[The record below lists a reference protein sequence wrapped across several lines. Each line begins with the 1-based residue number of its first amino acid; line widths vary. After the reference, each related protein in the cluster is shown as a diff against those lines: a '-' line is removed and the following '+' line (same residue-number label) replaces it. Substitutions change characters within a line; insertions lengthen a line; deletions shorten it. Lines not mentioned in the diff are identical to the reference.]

1 MTSTKAATLIAVA
14 LTQLFVQGQAFAQSG
29 AQTSAVE
36 ARPSLAEP
44 SLSADGGQI
53 AFVSGGDIWEVSASG
68 GVAHLLVTDAATEGR
83 PLYSPDGTKLAFT
96 STRGG
101 NANIYILD
109 LASGVTTRVTYAESN
124 EELDAW
130 SADGKWLYFAS
141 GINDV
146 GRQADIFRVAA
157 TGGTPLEVSPEQYL
171 SEFQAAPS
179 PDGSSIALMARG
191 LSNGQWWRNGHS
203 HIDETE
209 IWVKPVAEGGA
220 YRKLLADAAKHAW
233 PMWSPDGGSLYFM
246 SDASGSENLWRISAA
261 GGEAAQVTR
270 FTSGRFLYPNMAANG
285 SAVVFER
292 DFGVWKADPATGQ
305 AAQVPIT
312 LRGAS
317 AAESQRHVTLT
328 NFERMA
334 LSPDGRKVAVLAHG
348 ELFAVSAK
356 DGGPAQRVTTSL
368 AAEREMVWSP
378 DSKKLLYVTERGLDH
393 VIAQY
398 DFETSSETLLTTSG
412 MASALAYSPDGKSIT
427 YVTDLKDLHVMTLP
441 TAGSAA
447 TDRVLFTGP
456 LNTDER
462 GPTPVWSPDSK
473 WIAFPVVDRRS
484 FTNVHVVAAAGG
496 EARPV
501 SFLANGQMG
510 KIVWSPDGKFILFD
524 TSQRTEDSRI
534 VRIDLLP
541 HVPKYRE
548 DSFRDL
554 FNPEAPKTETP
565 DAPATPTPP
574 ATTPSAPA
582 RSNRAAPPAPSAASG
597 ATASSATGART
608 PRLNVSIVF
617 DGIRERATLLPL
629 GLNADGPVISND
641 GKTLVFRASERGQE
655 SLYSWSLDELAT
667 EPPVAQQISSTPKP
681 KPDFYLTGDG
691 KTLFYLDGGAVVTT
705 PLESPRAKTIGIQAQ
720 MDVDFALEK
729 QVVFDQT
736 WSTLNRNFFD
746 PKFNGQD
753 WTALRARFQPYVAGA
768 RTGDELRRT
777 LNLMIGELNASHS
790 GMGAPR
796 GSVPTDRIGDLGL
809 RFDREAYEAG
819 RGLIV
824 REVVNLGPAF
834 IAGSIKVGDRIVSVN
849 GQAIEATTNLDALM
863 QNQVGDRVVLGFTNA
878 TGRHDAIVR
887 PVGAGTASG
896 LAYRQW
902 VASRRAYVERA
913 SGGRLGYVHMID
925 MSADS
930 LNQLYLDLDSQ
941 NQGKDGIVI
950 DIRNNNG
957 GFVNGY
963 ALDVFS
969 RRNFL
974 HMTPR
979 DLFTLPSRQALGQ
992 RALDKPTVLVTN
1004 ESSLSD
1010 AEDFTEG
1017 YRTLGLGKVVGQPT
1031 AGWIIFTGS
1040 ERLIDGSTVR
1050 LPGSRIQGSAGDDM
1064 EMHPRAVDQAVERPL
1079 GETLAGQDAQL
1090 DAAIAQLLKPAG

>member
-1 MTSTKAATLIAVA
+1 MKSTKAATLIAVA
-14 LTQLFVQGQAFAQSG
+14 IMQLFAQGQAFAQTA
-29 AQTSAVE
+29 AQTATPE
-36 ARPSLAEP
+36 ARPSMAEP
-44 SLSADGGQI
+44 SLSADGRQI
-53 AFVSGGDIWEVSASG
+53 AFVSGGDIWEVQASG

-83 PLYSPDGTKLAFT
+83 PLYSPDGMKLAFT

-141 GINDV
+141 GVNDV
-146 GRQADIFRVAA
+146 GRQPDIFRIAA
-157 TGGTPLEVSPEQYL
+157 TGGTPLEVSREQYL

-179 PDGSSIALMARG
+179 PDGASIALMARG

-209 IWVKPVAEGGA
+209 IWIKPVAEGGA
-220 YRKLLADAAKHAW
+220 YRRLLSDEAKHAW
-233 PMWSPDGGSLYFM
+233 PMWSPDGRTLFFM
-246 SDASGSENLWRISAA
+246 SDKSGAENIWRMPAA
-261 GGEAAQVTR
+261 GGEAQPVTR
-270 FTSGRFLYPNMAANG
+270 FDSGRVLYPNMAANG

-292 DFGVWKADPATGQ
+292 DFGVWKLDPATGQ
-305 AAQVPIT
+305 AAAVPIT

-356 DGGPAQRVTTSL
+356 DGGPAQRVTTSI

-378 DSKKLLYVTERGLDH
+378 DSRKLLYVTERGLDH

-398 DFETSSETLLTTSG
+398 DFETSTETLLTTSG
-412 MASALAYSPDGKSIT
+412 IASALAFAPDGKSIT
-427 YVTDLKDLHVMTLP
+427 YVTDVKDLHVMTLP
-441 TAGSAA
+441 TATQAA
-447 TDRVLFTGP
+447 ADRVLFTGA
-456 LNTDER
+456 LATDER
-462 GPTPVWSPDSK
+462 GPTPVWSPDGK
-473 WIAFPVVDRRS
+473 WIAFPVTDRRS

-501 SFLANGQMG
+501 SFLGNGQMG

-524 TSQRTEDSRI
+524 TAQRTEDSRI

-548 DSFRDL
+548 DAFRDL

-565 DAPATPTPP
+565 DAPSTTPP
-574 ATTPSAPA
+574 AATPAAPA
-582 RSNRAAPPAPSAASG
+582 RSGRAAPPAPG
-597 ATASSATGART
+597 ATAPRT
-608 PRLNVSIVF
+608 PSVNVQIVF

-641 GKTLVFRASERGQE
+641 GKTLIFRANERGQE
-655 SLYSWSLDELAT
+655 SLYSYSLDELAT
-667 EPPVAQQISSTPKP
+667 EPPVAQQITSTPKP
-681 KPDFYLTGDG
+681 KPDFFLTGDG
-691 KTLFYLDGGAVVTT
+691 KTLFYLDGGSVVTT
-705 PLESPRAKTIGIQAQ
+705 PLESPRGKTIGIQAQ
-720 MDVDFALEK
+720 MDVDFAREK
-729 QVVFDQT
+729 QIVFDEA

-768 RTGDELRRT
+768 RTGDELRRVI
-777 LNLMIGELNASHS
+777 NLMIGELNASHS

-796 GSVPTDRIGDLGL
+796 GSAPTDRIGDLGL

-834 IAGSIKVGDRIVSVN
+834 IAGSIKTGDRIVSVN
-849 GQAIEATTNLDALM
+849 GQPIEASTNLDALM

-902 VASRRAYVERA
+902 VASRRAYVERV
-913 SGGRLGYVHMID
+913 SGGRLGYVHMAD

-1017 YRTLGLGKVVGQPT
+1017 YRSLGLGKVVGQPT

-1079 GETLAGQDAQL
+1079 GETLAGTDAQL

>member
-14 LTQLFVQGQAFAQSG
+14 LAQLFVQGQAFAQ
-29 AQTSAVE
+29 TSAVE
-36 ARPSLAEP
+36 AKPSMAEP

-130 SADGKWLYFAS
+130 SADGRWLYFAS

-157 TGGTPLEVSPEQYL
+157 TGGTPLEVSREQYL

-233 PMWSPDGGSLYFM
+233 PMWSPDGRTLYFM
-246 SDASGSENLWRISAA
+246 SDASGAENLWRMPVA
-261 GGEAAQVTR
+261 GGDAAPVTR

-292 DFGVWKADPATGQ
+292 DFGVWKVDPATGQ

-378 DSKKLLYVTERGLDH
+378 DSRKLLYVTERGLDH

-398 DFETSSETLLTTSG
+398 DFETSTETLLTTSG
-412 MASALAYSPDGKSIT
+412 MASALAYAPDGKSIT
-427 YVTDLKDLHVMTLP
+427 YVTDVKELHVMTLP
-441 TAGSAA
+441 TATQAA
-447 TDRVLFTGP
+447 TDRVLFSGA

-534 VRIDLLP
+534 VRVDLLP

-574 ATTPSAPA
+574 ATTPAPPA

-597 ATASSATGART
+597 ATGGRT

-617 DGIRERATLLPL
+617 EGIRERATLLPL

-691 KTLFYLDGGAVVTT
+691 KTLFYLDGGSVVTT

-720 MDVDFALEK
+720 MDVDFAREK

-746 PKFNGQD
+746 ANFNGQN

-796 GSVPTDRIGDLGL
+796 GAVPTDRIGDLGL

-824 REVVNLGPAF
+824 REVINLGPAF
-834 IAGSIKVGDRIVSVN
+834 IAGSIKAGDRIVSVN
-849 GQAIEATTNLDALM
+849 GQAIAAYTNLDALM
-863 QNQVGDRVVLGFTNA
+863 QNQVGDRVVLGFTNT
-878 TGRHDAIVR
+878 TGRHEAIVR

-941 NQGKDGIVI
+941 NQSKEGIVI

-1050 LPGSRIQGSAGDDM
+1050 LPGSRIQGAAGDDM

-1079 GETLAGQDAQL
+1079 GETLSGRDAQL